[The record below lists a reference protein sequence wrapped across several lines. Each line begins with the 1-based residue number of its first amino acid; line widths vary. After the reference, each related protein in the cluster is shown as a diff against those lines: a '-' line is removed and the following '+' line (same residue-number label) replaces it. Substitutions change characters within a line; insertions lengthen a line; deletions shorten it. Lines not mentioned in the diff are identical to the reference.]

1 MAKKPPHRPDPS
13 SPWLAGQVKRTE
25 TKQQPDKGNESSPPS
40 SGDSSVL
47 NLLSR
52 LQEWSNTISH
62 RTGQMDELFQAF
74 QSLASAVKN
83 KDALKEIIGYLAKLN
98 QTQQSQKQTQQS
110 QNQTQQSQKQTQ
122 QSQKQTQQ
130 SQKQTPS
137 SAQNK
142 EGSQSS
148 SSAGEPDKK
157 SDFTPSGDFLYD
169 LFNSPGMANIVK
181 EVMKK
186 RQKR

>member
-83 KDALKEIIGYLAKLN
+83 KDALKEIIGYLAKQN

-110 QNQTQQSQKQTQ
+110 QN
-122 QSQKQTQQ
+122 QTQQ

>member
-110 QNQTQQSQKQTQ
+110 QNQTQQSQKQT
-122 QSQKQTQQ
+122 
-130 SQKQTPS
+130 PS